1 MAGLVSLPNACFRDP
16 VRGLDLVLVL
26 FSFLPYLFLIK
37 LAILA
42 VVSGAALNINL
53 LMNLRLAGNLGNL
66 KYFADIGLV
75 GLV

>member
-1 MAGLVSLPNACFRDP
+1 M
-16 VRGLDLVLVL
+16 L